1 MNTNPMKATIKNI
14 LYCSLYYT
22 GIFFLFLKV
31 FVNSKKNYP
40 IIILTYHRVVKTL
53 KREINSSTAINHP
66 LKNFKREMN
75 FLKRWFSVVALD
87 EAVAMVKSGVLP
99 QKPTVAITFDDGFE
113 DNYFLAYPVLKS
125 LCLPATIFLTA
136 GFIGTDKLPWV
147 DEIDQVFSKTDKRS
161 VQLNSNFNNKV
172 FPLRTIRE
180 KRKAFE
186 QIVPKLKHLMYS
198 KRVKLVDDIMR
209 ALAAPAAGKRRMLGW
224 HEIQEM
230 SRDGVAFG
238 AHTMSH
244 PILSKMSLEDAKK
257 EIIESKRAIERELKV
272 DVKHFAFPNGK
283 RGDFSPELQQYCKE
297 IGFESVCSCVYGSN
311 KADADVFMLKRISP
325 GKNFPVFVIDLVRAF
340 YR

>member
-1 MNTNPMKATIKNI
+1 MKTIVKNI
-14 LYCSLYYT
+14 IYFTLYYT
-22 GIFFLFLKV
+22 GIFFLFLKA
-31 FVNSKKNYP
+31 FVRNKKNYP
-40 IIILTYHRVVKTL
+40 VVILTYHRVVKTL
-53 KREINSSTAINHP
+53 KHEINSSTAINHP

-87 EAVAMVKSGVLP
+87 EAVAMVKSGALP
-99 QKPTVAITFDDGFE
+99 KKPTVAITFDDGFE
-113 DNYFLAYPVLKS
+113 DNYLLAHPVLKS

-136 GFIGTDKLPWV
+136 GCIGTDRLPWV
-147 DEIDQVFSKTDKRS
+147 DEIDQAFAAADKRS
-161 VQLNSNFNNKV
+161 VQLNSNFHNKV
-172 FPLRTIRE
+172 FPLRTMHE

-224 HEIQEM
+224 HQIQEM
-230 SRDGVAFG
+230 SRDGIAFG

-257 EIIESKRAIERELKV
+257 EILESKRAIERGLTA
-272 DVKHFAFPNGK
+272 DVKHFTFPNGK

-311 KADADVFMLKRISP
+311 KADADVFFLKRISP
-325 GKNFPVFVIDLVRAF
+325 GRNFPIFAIDLVRAF